1 MLPVEFAHAVAG
13 THVIVGAAGG
23 AEIGTATAFDCEHP
37 DAFVTVRLRTTLPL
51 APAVYVIDCRFVA
64 LVIVPLEIV
73 HA

>member
-13 THVIVGAAGG
+13 AGVMTGDAGG
-23 AEIGTATAFDCEHP
+23 AAIETVALFVAEHP
-37 DAFVTVRLRTTLPL
+37 DPFVTVRTRPTVPL

-64 LVIVPLEIV
+64 LVIVPLVID